1 MQRLLWRQA
10 ALARASAR
18 FCASSSSSS
27 ASATR
32 SFVSSSRVS
41 RAAATRATTPISSPT
56 YRSSARRAYSSQPP
70 PNPNPNQSVKFWP
83 FLIIIAAGFGGY
95 VFLVKRRIEMPA
107 TDASK
112 TASGRIGAPAKS
124 TPTFNPDDVTVV
136 FVLGGPGAGKGTQC
150 AHLVKDYGFTHLSA
164 GDLLRAEQDREGS
177 EFGEM
182 IKDYIKNGLIVPMEV
197 TVQLLEN
204 AMTATVDPSGKGET
218 AGKKGKFLI
227 DGFPR
232 KMDQAVKFEEAVCP
246 AKAVLFYD
254 CPEAEMERR
263 LLDRGKTSGR
273 ADDNADSIR
282 KRFRTFVETSM
293 PVVDAFEKQGK
304 VIKIDGTAKPE
315 EVHKTTQQRIEAKLG
330 RDF

>member
-10 ALARASAR
+10 ATRASSR
-18 FCASSSSSS
+18 FCASASTRSFISSS
-27 ASATR
+27 AASR
-32 SFVSSSRVS
+32 VSSRV
-41 RAAATRATTPISSPT
+41 AATTKSATPIPSST
-56 YRSSARRAYSSQPP
+56 LRSSARRAYSSQPP
-70 PNPNPNQSVKFWP
+70 PNNPNQTVKFWP
-83 FLIIIAAGFGGY
+83 FLIIIAGGFAGY
-95 VFLVKRRIEMPA
+95 VFLVKRRVDMPA

-112 TASGRIGAPAKS
+112 TGRIGAPAKS

-177 EFGEM
+177 EFGQM
-182 IKDYIKNGLIVPMEV
+182 IKDYIKDGLIVPMEV

-254 CPEAEMERR
+254 CPESEMERR

-330 RDF
+330 REF